1 MTLPE
6 FLKSYS
12 KDEVLK
18 AEYGACNK
26 KELLAK
32 FLKTKEVKEIGVM
45 RALNISISKVVT
57 AKLEGIMTGIH
68 SCSYHFLDTFLTP
81 F

>member
-1 MTLPE
+1 
-6 FLKSYS
+6 LKSYS

-26 KELLAK
+26 KELLAE
-32 FLKTKEVKEIGVM
+32 FLKTKEAKEIRAM
-45 RALNISISKVVT
+45 RASNISISKAVT
-57 AKLEGIMTGIH
+57 AKLEGIMTGVR
-68 SCSYHFLDTFLTP
+68 SCSYHFLDAFLTP